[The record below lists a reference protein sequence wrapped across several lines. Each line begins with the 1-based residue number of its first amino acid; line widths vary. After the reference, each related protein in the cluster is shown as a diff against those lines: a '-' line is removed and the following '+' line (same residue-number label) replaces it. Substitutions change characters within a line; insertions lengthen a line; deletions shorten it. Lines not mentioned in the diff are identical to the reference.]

1 LQTIYALAD
10 RLHKTIDEIM
20 AMNVDEFHG
29 WLAYAKLERER
40 NGK

>member
-1 LQTIYALAD
+1 MQTIYALAD
-10 RLHKTIDEIM
+10 RLHKTVKEILVMELDEY
-20 AMNVDEFHG
+20 NG

>member
-1 LQTIYALAD
+1 MQTIYALAD
-10 RLHKTIDEIM
+10 RLNKTVSEILELD
-20 AMNVDEFHG
+20 VEEFNG